1 MIDIEA
7 ALIEIVSRERK
18 WKFGLHI
25 EPGTYERV
33 INEESNKEVDVSEL
47 LKVLNNK

>member
-1 MIDIEA
+1 MIDIEV

-18 WKFGLHI
+18 WNFGLHI
-25 EPGTYERV
+25 EPETYERV
-33 INEESNKEVDVSEL
+33 KEVDVSEL